1 MIVLFLLSL
10 LKFVIVIVLLSLL
23 KVVVAAESIR
33 IASLVPF
40 TSVLVVL
47 VLSLPVESIAIVV
60 LVLD

>member
-1 MIVLFLLSL
+1 LSL

-40 TSVLVVL
+40 ASVLVVL
-47 VLSLPVESIAIVV
+47 VLSLPVELIAIVV
-60 LVLD
+60 LGLY

>member
-10 LKFVIVIVLLSLL
+10 LKFV
-23 KVVVAAESIR
+23 VVAESIR

-40 TSVLVVL
+40 ASVLVVL
-47 VLSLPVESIAIVV
+47 VLTLPVESIAIVV